1 MAWDVVGD
9 DGMAIACDDESHA
22 DKILDEHGGRKRA
35 LCEAQPPAAIGVDG
49 EQHFVAADVE
59 RRDVDALSV
68 ADADEDL
75 HNYVGTADEA
85 RAAAS
90 RSNERGRNWAAYRLL
105 PIDAPVVDLE
115 TVRRVIRDLGTS
127 GHANDLRAA
136 IGDATPAR
144 PARD

>member
-1 MAWDVVGD
+1 M
-9 DGMAIACDDESHA
+9 
-22 DKILDEHGGRKRA
+22 
-35 LCEAQPPAAIGVDG
+35 
-49 EQHFVAADVE
+49 E